1 MFIDSKEERVIERL
15 LSTVSEDANHI
26 PYDQMLL
33 RQLVLAYS
41 DYLNNVYNY
50 PYMTLV
56 QFSIGENLNYEYY
69 EDLLNEIDSVIDL
82 N

>member
-1 MFIDSKEERVIERL
+1 MFIDSKEERDIERL

-33 RQLVLAYS
+33 RRLVENYS
-41 DYLNNVYNY
+41 KYLSNTYNS
-50 PYMTLV
+50 PYMTLYE
-56 QFSIGENLNYEYY
+56 FSLGGNLNYEYY
-69 EDLLNEIDSVIDL
+69 GDLLKEIDNVIDL

>member
-1 MFIDSKEERVIERL
+1 MIQKKRDIERI

-33 RQLVLAYS
+33 RRLVENYYK
-41 DYLNNVYNY
+41 YLSNTYNS
-50 PYMTLV
+50 PYMTLYE
-56 QFSIGENLNYEYY
+56 FSLCGNLNYEYY
-69 EDLLNEIDSVIDL
+69 EDLLKEIDSVIDL